1 MLYRKFK
8 FNWFARPL
16 RPVGNATWRCG
27 ICAERQCL
35 SFSKV
40 SLSLRS
46 CSFGSFI
53 SCFQGPNGDVN
64 QLLCRADPA
73 GRYPGLPLE
82 RALPMDGMG
91 GMMQKGF
98 KLASSKK
105 WAWGLQVGVTT
116 CIYIPLHSITFH
128 QTGASYFGMWRLE
141 IKSLPGHCEVLP
153 SLLGR
158 CFWRLCTCT
167 RCWEPAFQE
176 AKQAMPM
183 KFLEPWIQWI

>member
-35 SFSKV
+35 SFPKV

-98 KLASSKK
+98 KLASSTK

-116 CIYIPLHSITFH
+116 CTFHYIPLHSTK
-128 QTGASYFGMWRLE
+128 QEQVTLVCDVWKSRAWTWTLWGAAKFAGQVLLALVHLHEVMLGT
-141 IKSLPGHCEVLP
+141 SLPRSNKASNAE
-153 SLLGR
+153 
-158 CFWRLCTCT
+158 
-167 RCWEPAFQE
+167 
-176 AKQAMPM
+176 
-183 KFLEPWIQWI
+183 

>member
-1 MLYRKFK
+1 
-8 FNWFARPL
+8 
-16 RPVGNATWRCG
+16 
-27 ICAERQCL
+27 
-35 SFSKV
+35 
-40 SLSLRS
+40 LSLRS

-128 QTGASYFGMWRLE
+128 YIPLHSTKQEQVTLVCDVWKSRACPDTVRCCQVCWAGAFGACALAR
-141 IKSLPGHCEVLP
+141 GVGNQP
-153 SLLGR
+153 SK
-158 CFWRLCTCT
+158 
-167 RCWEPAFQE
+167 
-176 AKQAMPM
+176 KQS
-183 KFLEPWIQWI
+183 KQCRWSF